1 MDSRFSLSRPAEQ
14 LFALN
19 AGWGASRL
27 FSQAL
32 RLIGQ
37 ALIQWRGLF
46 DTASLLHGATPH
58 TRRRERC
65 WAISSPIAAT
75 GRSGDG

>member
-1 MDSRFSLSRPAEQ
+1 VGSRFSVSRSAKQP
-14 LFALN
+14 FALN
-19 AGWGASRL
+19 AGRGASRL

-37 ALIQWRGLF
+37 ALIQWRGL
-46 DTASLLHGATPH
+46 LLHGVVAA
-58 TRRRERC
+58 RRYSTYET
-65 WAISSPIAAT
+65 AGALLAFSSPMAAM

>member
-1 MDSRFSLSRPAEQ
+1 LLHLGSRFSVSRPAEQ
-14 LFALN
+14 PFALN

-37 ALIQWRGLF
+37 ALIQW
-46 DTASLLHGATPH
+46 
-58 TRRRERC
+58 
-65 WAISSPIAAT
+65 
-75 GRSGDG
+75 